1 VDRRACFPYYD
12 HSRACRVTMARRL
25 FGREVGSEDFYDPHR
40 DGYGSPNMVYGQRS
54 MVDLM
59 MKKTF
64 LLASLLLL
72 LIVILILIQ
81 GSHPKW
87 SNYQKDYYA
96 EQVVKLKVQLGAIND
111 ETKKKQIEQEIVSYK
126 DRKPE
131 IINLV
136 LPNGKVERCKT
147 CHMGL
152 EEISNSHPSNTFGCA
167 VCHGG
172 NPLSLDETTAHAQMF
187 GGGHPGSLSV
197 ASLSCGGTGAN
208 GVSCHSG
215 NHEPAKNLV
224 DSVKTS
230 IMSTKAGELSVVRM
244 TFGLDITKDVPGLS
258 KGQVAYFYPSPL
270 QGRPNE
276 GSFQQNCLNQ
286 CHQSGGDLPQQGASP
301 AMDQSES
308 KSKLNKKIQGN
319 GCESC
324 HVLTNPT
331 HTYIGDDTTMKG
343 NKSGRGM
350 VHSLTT
356 QIPYTQCN
364 QCHNQ
369 GTHDPIKMAF
379 SVRTDMVKVVRNW
392 SAGDSTWTDRLSDY
406 YLPGE
411 IFARCEVSLD
421 CIDCHTRQ
429 DVMGDDKLY
438 TSQYDA
444 VHIQCLDC
452 HGTKEKPPITKK
464 VENPKDLTFQDPIT
478 NSKFPALK
486 KGDEISMTTKGEE
499 LPFLRHNADNWSQ
512 TSRVTGKTFKIPLVV
527 GSRCEQNSKEQGADS
542 CHKCHNRTALHP

>member
-1 VDRRACFPYYD
+1 
-12 HSRACRVTMARRL
+12 
-25 FGREVGSEDFYDPHR
+25 
-40 DGYGSPNMVYGQRS
+40 MVYGQRS
-54 MVDLM
+54 LVELM

-64 LLASLLLL
+64 FLASLLLIL
-72 LIVILILIQ
+72 VVILALKQ
-81 GSHPKW
+81 GSDSKW
-87 SNYQKDYYA
+87 SNYQKDYFT
-96 EQVVKLKVQLGAIND
+96 EQVIKLETQLGTLTD
-111 ETKKKQIEQEIVSYK
+111 ESKKKQIKQEIVNYK

-147 CHMGL
+147 CHIGL

-167 VCHGG
+167 ICHGG

-215 NHEPAKNLV
+215 NHEAAKNLV

-244 TFGLDITKDVPGLS
+244 TFGLDKTKDVPRLT
-258 KGQVAYFYPSPL
+258 KGEVAYLYPSPL

-286 CHQSGGDLPQQGASP
+286 CHQSGGELPQQEASQFKN
-301 AMDQSES
+301 QSES
-308 KSKLNKKIQGN
+308 KGQIQAN

-324 HVLTNPT
+324 HVLANPT
-331 HTYIGDDTTMKG
+331 HTYMGDDTTIKG
-343 NKSGRGM
+343 NKTGHGM

-364 QCHNQ
+364 ECHNQ
-369 GTHDPIKMAF
+369 GSHDPIKMEF
-379 SVRTDMVKVVRNW
+379 SVRSDMVKVIRDW
-392 SAGDSTWTDRLSDY
+392 STGDSIWTDRLSDY

-429 DVMGDDKLY
+429 DVMGDEKLH

-464 VENPKDLTFQDPIT
+464 IENPNDLTFQDPIT
-478 NSKFPALK
+478 NPKFPALK
-486 KGDEISMTTKGEE
+486 KGDEIFMTTKGEE
-499 LPFLRHNADNWSQ
+499 LPFLRHNGDNWIQ
-512 TSRVTGKTFKIPLVV
+512 TSRVTGKTFKIPLVI
-527 GSRCEQNSKEQGADS
+527 GSSCKQTSDEQGADS
-542 CHKCHNRTALHP
+542 CHKCHNRTAQHP